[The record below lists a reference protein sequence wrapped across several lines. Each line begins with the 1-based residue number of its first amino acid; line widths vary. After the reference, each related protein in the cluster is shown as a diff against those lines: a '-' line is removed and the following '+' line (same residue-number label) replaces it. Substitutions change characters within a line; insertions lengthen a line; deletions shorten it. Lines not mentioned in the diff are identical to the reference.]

1 MARCTHCTRAGV
13 GFHKPH
19 LPWNFPFEFGDLYD
33 VEGIQPPK
41 YPNPPKGMPLVAW
54 HESGGYFKTSNNTGY
69 LEFHNRWAEPCPAN
83 DTKYTRRAYYASV
96 SYTDSNIGKL
106 LAELDRLGLAST
118 TLVTVVS
125 SNFCSLSSAG
135 S

>member
-1 MARCTHCTRAGV
+1 
-13 GFHKPH
+13 

-33 VEGIQPPK
+33 VEDIQPPK

-54 HESGGYFKTSNNTGY
+54 HESGKFEVPSDGNRSEGYR
-69 LEFHNRWAEPCPAN
+69 EFHNQWAKPCPAN
-83 DTKYTRRAYYASV
+83 DTKPARRAYYASV

-118 TLVTVVS
+118 TLVTVM
-125 SNFCSLSSAG
+125 G
-135 S
+135 DHG